1 MDDATRMIRAAKV
14 QEGAPHAVNPPVVR
28 ASTVLFP
35 DMATMRDYRQ
45 RRGTGERL
53 FSYGARGTP
62 SSMALEDALCE
73 LEQGDRA
80 FLYPSGL
87 AALGAVFLAYTRPG
101 DHVAIIDTAYPPVRR
116 LAENYFKPRG
126 VDFSFF
132 APQTEALR
140 DILRP
145 NTRLVLAECPGSNS
159 FDLIDLP
166 AMAAL
171 SHAQGALLA
180 VDNTWSAGVF
190 FKPLQHGADI
200 SIQAATKYICGHS
213 DVMMGAVVTREACYR
228 PMFDLNSD
236 FGICVSPDDCYTALR
251 GLRTLKSRLEAH
263 ERSAVTIARWL
274 DQHENVAAVLHP
286 ALESFAGHDLWRRD
300 FTGSSG
306 LFAFRLAAP
315 LTEQHDAFVEALTLF
330 GIGAS
335 WGGYES
341 LALPLSLCNPAPG
354 DEESFVIR
362 LHIGLEYVED
372 LIQDLTNAFA
382 TIGGNGGAGLGAPP
396 SGGPV

>member
-1 MDDATRMIRAAKV
+1 MDDATRMVHAAKAK
-14 QEGAPHAVNPPVVR
+14 GNSPHAVNPPVVR

-35 DMATMRDYRQ
+35 DITTMRDYRQ
-45 RRGTGERL
+45 RRTTGERL

-126 VDFSFF
+126 VEVSFF
-132 APQTEALR
+132 PPETEALR
-140 DILRP
+140 DVMRP

-159 FDLIDLP
+159 FDMIDVP
-166 AMAAL
+166 AMAAIARK
-171 SHAQGALLA
+171 HGALLA

-213 DVMMGAVVTREACYR
+213 DVMMGAVVTREAAYR
-228 PMFDLNSD
+228 PIFDLNSD

-251 GLRTLKSRLEAH
+251 GLRSLKSRLETH
-263 ERSAVTIARWL
+263 ERSALKIARWL
-274 DQHENVAAVLHP
+274 EQRSDVATVLHP
-286 ALESFAGHDLWRRD
+286 ALESFAGHELWQRD

-315 LTEQHDAFVEALTLF
+315 LNKRSDEFVDALSLF

-341 LALPLSLCNPAPG
+341 LALPLSLGSTTLSTA
-354 DEESFVIR
+354 DEVVIR
-362 LHIGLEYVED
+362 LHIGLESVDD
-372 LIQDLTNAFA
+372 LIQDIASAFG
-382 TIGGNGGAGLGAPP
+382 TIGRDGVTGAT
-396 SGGPV
+396 

>member
-1 MDDATRMIRAAKV
+1 MDDATRMVRTAKV
-14 QEGAPHAVNPPVVR
+14 EGSAPHGVNPPVVR

-35 DMATMRDYRQ
+35 DIASMRDYRQ
-45 RRGTGERL
+45 RRATGERL

-116 LAENYFKPRG
+116 LAENHFKPRG
-126 VDFSFF
+126 VEVSFF
-132 APQTEALR
+132 RPETEALR
-140 DILRP
+140 NVMQS

-159 FDLIDLP
+159 FDMIDLP
-166 AMAAL
+166 AMSAITRE
-171 SHAQGALLA
+171 HGALLA

-190 FKPLQHGADI
+190 FKPLQHGADL

-213 DVMMGAVVTREACYR
+213 DIMMGTVVTREAAYR
-228 PMFDLNSD
+228 PLFDLNSD
-236 FGICVSPDDCYTALR
+236 FGFCVSPDDCYSALR
-251 GLRTLKSRLEAH
+251 GLRSLTSRLESH
-263 ERSAVTIARWL
+263 ERSALKIARWL
-274 DQHENVAAVLHP
+274 EERSDVAAVLHP
-286 ALESFAGHDLWRRD
+286 ALEAFPGHALWRRD
-300 FTGSSG
+300 FTGSTG
-306 LFAFRLAAP
+306 LFAFRLAGSLA
-315 LTEQHDAFVEALTLF
+315 ERSDAFVDALSLF

-341 LALPLSLCNPAPG
+341 LALPMHLPARPPSDRG
-354 DEESFVIR
+354 ETAIR
-362 LHIGLEYVED
+362 LHIGLENPDD
-372 LIQDLTNAFA
+372 LINDLAAAFGF
-382 TIGGNGGAGLGAPP
+382 IDGN
-396 SGGPV
+396 